1 MSSIYKI
8 YILKPDDD
16 GFEVEELVDEEGIYK
31 KHNFNCNFK
40 WNLTKGDI
48 SPFHSQDYRSMLEE
62 IINKFEID
70 IIHIHHLIGHT
81 FDVVDV
87 AEEHDIPALFTIHD
101 FYSICPRIN
110 LLDDS
115 LQYCYNR
122 DPKRC
127 AECLS
132 DLKVDAEFIPHWRS
146 EFQRIFNNSDTIIFP
161 NAYASVILASYY
173 DIDRSKLEAVEHGY
187 DRALIEYGRKI
198 DNQADFAS
206 DEEINIAYIGVL
218 APHKGEEIFYELAR
232 SSYNK
237 KINWFIIGISTKFSE
252 PGYYPEYNINI
263 TGFFKDEKELF
274 DTLKARRIHLAA
286 FPALWQETYSYTL
299 SEAWIAGIP
308 VIASDLGALKERV
321 ERKGGGWTAS
331 PNAASFKDRIEEVL
345 SDPEMYQAVK
355 DQIGTIEHK
364 TLEDM
369 ALEYSRLYAES
380 LISKM
385 ERRASTLG
393 VVLSERDCRIAE
405 LSCELAEA
413 GERVKSLEMAAS
425 ERDERIA
432 ELSGEVKEAN
442 AEARSLELVVS
453 ERDGRI
459 TELDEHLK
467 HSESRIRQ
475 LENEIAEMKRA
486 IVWQLA
492 MKYHNRIV
500 ERSLHQGTKQRNLY
514 DLGIK
519 GGRILVN
526 EGFRCFW
533 DASTHYIR
541 NGMSNQIQMPGSKMA
556 VEGRIDL
563 FEHKKSSSELYN
575 NIKYTPKM
583 SIIMPTWN
591 SEEKWLRRAIES
603 VKNQI
608 YDNWELCIADGGST
622 KSDTKKVLQ
631 EYANSDPRIIL
642 NYLSENMNISGNS
655 NQALNL
661 ASGEFVGFLDHDDEL
676 TPDALIENVKLLNL
690 HPEADL
696 IYSDHA
702 KIDEYGVVYDQEFKP
717 DWSPELLL
725 SYCYIGH
732 LKIIRKTLV
741 DEVGGFRSQFD
752 GSQDYDLLLRV
763 TEKTENVY
771 HIPEILYLWRATKK
785 SLAQSA
791 CSKPYSIERGRMAVE
806 DALKRRG
813 ICGEVSVPDFA
824 LKNKLGIYEI
834 KFSIKYRELV
844 TIIIPTKDNV
854 ELLKRCVDSIE
865 AKTTYD
871 DYEILILDNGSEK
884 KETRNFFES
893 LINKYRIIK
902 VITEGF
908 NFSELVNFGVSQAK
922 GDIIVLLN
930 DDTEVITPS
939 WIEDMLGWIQ
949 SDDKIGAVGCKLIY
963 GDGSI
968 QHAGVVLGMCSHPAD
983 HAFKL
988 RHYKDGGYLNYANVV
1003 RNYSAVTAACLMTK
1017 KSAFNQIGGFD
1028 DENLPISFN
1037 DVDYCLRLI
1046 ENDFR
1051 VVYTPKAM
1059 LYHHEGKSRGIGEQI
1074 DRPQEIELFESKW
1087 GGLVFED
1094 RFYNKN
1100 LSLSGHDFKF
1110 KSNDRVLL
1118 ISHNLNTEGAPIL
1131 MFNLGKQ
1138 LKSKGYEVAVV
1149 SPHDGA
1155 LKKDYSQHRIK
1166 SYIHESDNILQFIE
1180 YYKPKVALVNTI
1192 VSFKYIKI
1200 LKSCGIRI
1208 IWILHESERD
1218 LYFRDLRGL
1227 NELPFEIADSVV
1239 FVSDATR
1246 NIYEDLNKTKTF
1258 VTIHNGIDLSEIEEF
1273 IKNNDKK
1280 VLRSQLGYPENALII
1295 TTVGTVC
1302 PRKDQET
1309 FVKAAVDILSDS
1321 AFGDDELYF
1330 LVVGANEDGTP
1341 MERLY
1346 LKKIKKYIEETCYNK
1361 HINIVY
1367 RSEIP
1372 ERSDVLKYYMISD
1385 IYVCASAIEAFPITI
1400 LEAMS
1405 FSMPVVSTDVFGIK
1419 EQIVD
1424 NETGFFFNLGDYRD
1438 LSRKLVTLKDQEVRK
1453 TLGEASFSKLKKEF
1467 TIEKMT
1473 NEYEKLIISLN
1484 NF

>member
-1 MSSIYKI
+1 MKESVGILYDNISGNTGDVAIGLSIKKILKDMGVGYEELIPGRFNPNNYNTIIIGGGHLIRPSPDFFYDKFKINGQHILNTVGIVGSPDDLDYLKDYKYITVRSSWDKEQLFYLKKEVHVVPCTTMLLEDLDNIPVIPKKKSLGIHLTPNFFSKEEEVQFIEWISTLPFKI
-8 YILKPDDD
+8 YFLPITHYNQDYIYLNYLSSRVKESVLLPLMNPLEIFTFIGKLDFFISCSLHGAIFSYRHNVPFILYNY
-16 GFEVEELVDEEGIYK
+16 DEKMLYFMKDRGLQNYIFT
-31 KHNFNCNFK
+31 NFNEMKSSLITLFEEVPDYSDMISRDLSLLEKHVQYLREILPSGNFSEEDINEYK
-40 WNLTKGDI
+40 SLNNYQIHNLQSQIRAYESHIRFADEQMAHIKHFLSNIDIRISSLTQELNEMRQGITDRDVRISSLTQELNEMRQDITDRDVRISSLTQELNEMRQGITDRDVRISSLTQELNEMRQDITDRDVRISSLTQELNEMRQGITDRDVRISSLIQELNEMRRSVVWNLT
-48 SPFHSQDYRSMLEE
+48 
-62 IINKFEID
+62 
-70 IIHIHHLIGHT
+70 
-81 FDVVDV
+81 
-87 AEEHDIPALFTIHD
+87 
-101 FYSICPRIN
+101 
-110 LLDDS
+110 
-115 LQYCYNR
+115 
-122 DPKRC
+122 
-127 AECLS
+127 
-132 DLKVDAEFIPHWRS
+132 
-146 EFQRIFNNSDTIIFP
+146 
-161 NAYASVILASYY
+161 
-173 DIDRSKLEAVEHGY
+173 
-187 DRALIEYGRKI
+187 
-198 DNQADFAS
+198 
-206 DEEINIAYIGVL
+206 
-218 APHKGEEIFYELAR
+218 
-232 SSYNK
+232 
-237 KINWFIIGISTKFSE
+237 
-252 PGYYPEYNINI
+252 
-263 TGFFKDEKELF
+263 
-274 DTLKARRIHLAA
+274 
-286 FPALWQETYSYTL
+286 
-299 SEAWIAGIP
+299 
-308 VIASDLGALKERV
+308 
-321 ERKGGGWTAS
+321 
-331 PNAASFKDRIEEVL
+331 
-345 SDPEMYQAVK
+345 
-355 DQIGTIEHK
+355 
-364 TLEDM
+364 
-369 ALEYSRLYAES
+369 
-380 LISKM
+380 
-385 ERRASTLG
+385 
-393 VVLSERDCRIAE
+393 
-405 LSCELAEA
+405 
-413 GERVKSLEMAAS
+413 
-425 ERDERIA
+425 
-432 ELSGEVKEAN
+432 
-442 AEARSLELVVS
+442 
-453 ERDGRI
+453 
-459 TELDEHLK
+459 
-467 HSESRIRQ
+467 
-475 LENEIAEMKRA
+475 
-486 IVWQLA
+486 
-492 MKYHNRIV
+492 MKYHNCFV
-500 ERSLHQGTKQRNLY
+500 ERVLSSGTKRRELY
-514 DLGIK
+514 DLGLK
-519 GGRILVN
+519 GTRILANDGLGSFCNV
-526 EGFRCFW
+526 
-533 DASTHYIR
+533 ATQYIR
-541 NGMSNQIQMPGSKMA
+541 HKRNSTTNIEAFDKTIFKKWDEDFGPQEIALEVYKSLSYKP
-556 VEGRIDL
+556 RI
-563 FEHKKSSSELYN
+563 
-575 NIKYTPKM
+575 

-591 SEEKWLRRAIES
+591 TEEKWLRRAIES

-622 KSDTKKVLQ
+622 KSDTKNVLQ
-631 EYANSDPRIIL
+631 EYADSDTRIIL
-642 NYLSENMNISGNS
+642 KYLPENMDISGNS
-655 NQALNL
+655 NNALNL
-661 ASGEFVGFLDHDDEL
+661 ASGDFVGFLDHDDEL
-676 TPDALIENVKLLNL
+676 TPYALIENVKLLNL

-702 KIDEYGVVYDQEFKP
+702 KIDENGLIYDQEFKP

-732 LKIIRKTLV
+732 LKIIRKSIL

-806 DALKRRG
+806 DALERRG
-813 ICGEVSVPDFA
+813 IRGEVLLPDFA
-824 LKNKLGIYEI
+824 SRNRLGIYEI

-884 KETRNFFES
+884 KETMNFFES
-893 LINKYRIIK
+893 SINKYRIIK

-1074 DRPQEIELFESKW
+1074 DRPQEIEFFESKW
-1087 GGLVFED
+1087 GDLIFED

-1110 KSNDRVLL
+1110 KSDDRVLL

-1131 MFNLGKQ
+1131 LFNLGKQ
-1138 LKSKGYEVAVV
+1138 LKKKGYEVAVV

-1166 SYIHESDNILQFIE
+1166 SYIYESDNILNFIE

-1192 VSFKYIKI
+1192 VSFKYIKL

-1246 NIYEDLNKTKTF
+1246 NVYEDLNKSKNF

-1309 FVKAAVDILSDS
+1309 FVKAAVDLLSDS
-1321 AFGDDELYF
+1321 ASIDIELCF
-1330 LVVGANEDGTP
+1330 LVVGANGEGTP
-1341 MERLY
+1341 LEISY
-1346 LKKIKKYIEETCYNK
+1346 LKQIKNIIEIKGCNR
-1361 HINIVY
+1361 HINIIY

-1372 ERSDVLKYYMISD
+1372 ERSDVLKFYMISD

-1405 FSMPVVSTDVFGIK
+1405 FSLPVVSTDVFGIQ

-1424 NETGFFFNLGDYRD
+1424 NETGLFFNLGDYRD
-1438 LSRKLVTLKDQEVRK
+1438 LSRKIATLMDQDVRK
-1453 TLGEASFSKLKKEF
+1453 KLGENSFSKLNEKF
-1467 TIEKMT
+1467 TIEKMAT
-1473 NEYEKLIISLN
+1473 QYEKLIIYMAMLGN
-1484 NF
+1484 